1 MGEHNILGKAGE
13 EEAKAY
19 LKKKGYKIIEQNR
32 RTKRGEIDIIATY
45 KNTLVFV
52 EVRAKGSEDF
62 GTPEET
68 INQHKK
74 QKLLRN
80 AKAYMHYIKYKGFC
94 RIDAICIVF
103 DGWGGIQR
111 ITHYENIVEDIAMS

>member
-1 MGEHNILGKAGE
+1 MGEHNVLGRAGE
-13 EEAKAY
+13 EEARAY
-19 LKKKGYKIIEQNR
+19 LKEKGYKIIEQNR

-68 INQHKK
+68 IDWRKK
-74 QKLLRN
+74 KKLLRN
-80 AKAYMHYIKYKGFC
+80 AKAYIRYVNYRGFS
-94 RIDAICIVF
+94 RIDAVCIVF

-111 ITHYENIVEDIAMS
+111 ITHYENIVGDEGT